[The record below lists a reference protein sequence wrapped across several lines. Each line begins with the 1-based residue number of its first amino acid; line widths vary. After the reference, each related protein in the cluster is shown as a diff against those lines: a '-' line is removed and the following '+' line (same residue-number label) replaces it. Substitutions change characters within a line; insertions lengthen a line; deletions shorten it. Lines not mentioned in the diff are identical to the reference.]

1 MSDKKKKSILFYI
14 EQLERF
20 RYLNLE
26 ERGEMITAIIDYAKD
41 GIITIFED
49 RAMTIL
55 FDTFRNEMDIDA
67 IKYERI
73 CEANRLNG
81 RKGGLHGTKRHQTE
95 ATASEAKQTEA
106 TASEAKQTEATASE
120 TKRAEATASEAKR
133 TEATASEAKRT
144 EAKQAQTPNPKNQTP
159 NPEYQSPKNQI
170 PNTTHDTPQNESP
183 APDGLREAPA
193 PMDAGNTGGMKSK
206 EAPEAAAGD
215 KRLRA
220 ERVRKQWEEIEWGDT
235 Q

>member
-41 GIITIFED
+41 GIITTFED

-95 ATASEAKQTEA
+95 ATANEAKQAEA
-106 TASEAKQTEATASE
+106 TASETKRTEATASE

-133 TEATASEAKRT
+133 TEA
-144 EAKQAQTPNPKNQTP
+144 KQAQIPNTKNQTP

-183 APDGLREAPA
+183 APDGLQEAPA
-193 PMDAGNTGGMKSK
+193 PMDAGDTGSMKSK

>member
-1 MSDKKKKSILFYI
+1 MSGQKKKSILFYI

-41 GIITIFED
+41 GIITTFED

-95 ATASEAKQTEA
+95 ATANEAKQTEA
-106 TASEAKQTEATASE
+106 TASETKQTEATASE

-133 TEATASEAKRT
+133 TEA
-144 EAKQAQTPNPKNQTP
+144 KQAQIPNTKNQTP

-170 PNTTHDTPQNESP
+170 PNTTHDTPKNESP

-193 PMDAGNTGGMKSK
+193 PMDAGDTGGMKSR